1 MREIPFGLP
10 ASSESKF
17 SCLVIGGDS
26 SLNCV
31 SDDVFLSKF
40 FLARTRGH

>member
-26 SLNCV
+26 SVASNNLFNYT
-31 SDDVFLSKF
+31 SDDVF
-40 FLARTRGH
+40 